1 MFVNLSNVFLHGYI
15 ESFYTN
21 FILNKIMLLRV
32 CNTLTVPFEKT
43 KRVSIVY
50 CYTKKI
56 VVLPERS
63 KFPGNLLSRVSFRS
77 ASSTFY
83 LLNSIKISLF
93 FSNEG
98 H

>member
-1 MFVNLSNVFLHGYI
+1 MNLSNLFLHDYI

-32 CNTLTVPFEKT
+32 CNTPTVPFEKT
-43 KRVSIVY
+43 KRVSVY

-98 H
+98 N

>member
-1 MFVNLSNVFLHGYI
+1 
-15 ESFYTN
+15 
-21 FILNKIMLLRV
+21 MLFRV

-43 KRVSIVY
+43 KRVSIVS

-56 VVLPERS
+56 IVLPARS
-63 KFPGNLLSRVSFRS
+63 KFPVNLLSRVSFRS

-98 H
+98 N